1 MLRTLYSK
9 LAITLFVMLCV
20 FGLLFAQLLEYAS
33 EQYQQEVSQRLN
45 ETLAEHV
52 IAELDFFHDT
62 EINQAALKQTVH
74 MMMVINPNI
83 EVYLLNP
90 DGKILG
96 YVAPYAK
103 VKRDRVNTGPI
114 KAFIEKKAKFPLVGE
129 DPRDLEGKKVFS
141 AAAITKNGKLNGYL
155 YIILGGEEYAGVAGM
170 LKDSYILRLMI
181 WGIALS
187 LLIAFIIG
195 LLVFAFMT
203 RRLRELTRQMNESE
217 KNNLFQPIKNLDTNN
232 GDEVVQLS
240 RQFNRLIAK
249 INQQIKELRNVDK
262 VRRDLIAN
270 VSHDLRTPITTL
282 QGYLETLLLKN
293 DRLSD
298 EEKNQYLKISI
309 EHSKHLSQ
317 LVTELFEL
325 AKLDSAETIINAE
338 PFSLAE
344 LVQDIIQKFEL
355 TAYNK
360 GVSLSCDFSTDV
372 GLVYGDIGMMQ
383 RALENLIQNALH
395 HTEKGGTVLIELK
408 AQSDKVNVVVAD
420 TGCGIPKAE
429 LSQIFNRFYRVD
441 KSRTRTQGSG
451 LGLAITKRILEL
463 HGSDIDV
470 KSVLNQGTRFTF
482 QIPACSQ

>member
-52 IAELDFFHDT
+52 IAELDFFNDT

-74 MMMVINPNI
+74 MMMVINHNI

-103 VKRDRVNTGPI
+103 VKRDRVDTAPI
-114 KAFIEKKAKFPLVGE
+114 KSFIARQAKFPLVGE
-129 DPRDLEGKKVFS
+129 DPRDLKGKKVFS
-141 AAAITKNGKLNGYL
+141 AAAITKENNLKGYL

-187 LLIAFIIG
+187 LLIAFLIG

-203 RRLRELTRQMNESE
+203 RRLRELTRQMNDAE
-217 KNNLFQPIKNLDTNN
+217 KNNVYRPIQNLSKDT

-240 RQFNRLIAK
+240 RQFNRLIEK
-249 INQQIKELRNVDK
+249 INQQIEELRNVDK

-293 DRLSD
+293 DRLTE

-309 EHSKHLSQ
+309 NHSKHLSQ

-325 AKLDSAETIINAE
+325 AKLDSCETIINAE

-355 TAYNK
+355 AAYSK
-360 GVSLSCDFSTDV
+360 GISLKCDFSTDV
-372 GLVYGDIGMMQ
+372 GLVFGDIGMMQ

-395 HTEKGGTVLIELK
+395 HTEKGGTILIELK
-408 AQSDKVNVVVAD
+408 TQSDKVVVVVAD

-429 LSQIFNRFYRVD
+429 LNQIFNRFYRVD

-470 KSVLNQGTRFTF
+470 KSDLNHGTSFSF
-482 QIPACSQ
+482 QIPAYSQ